1 MSDHSDNTQPPV
13 VLTIAGTD
21 PSGGAGIN
29 VDLQVC
35 RDFGCHGVSA
45 ITAVVW
51 QNTQGVDGW
60 RALEP
65 GELKAQLDAVID
77 DFDIDAVKIGMIP
90 TGGLVDVVRRTLR
103 DFDEAPPVVLD
114 PVMASGDGTRSMME
128 STGRRSLDDLC
139 GVVDLVTPNG
149 PEARTLI
156 GDGAESDESGDN
168 NEPERCVRRL
178 VERGW
183 SRVLLKGGHLSQLGS
198 AGEVVDWY
206 GDADGVTALP
216 GLESVDADIRGTG
229 CQLSTAIACGR
240 AHRQT
245 WRRAIADG
253 RRYLN
258 AMLVNSAR
266 SIGRGRPVVVRLES
280 RS

>member
-1 MSDHSDNTQPPV
+1 MSDDGDNNKPAV

-65 GELKAQLDAVID
+65 GELQAQLDAVVD
-77 DFDIDAVKIGMIP
+77 DIAIDAVKIGMIP
-90 TGGLVDVVRRTLR
+90 TGGLVEVVHRMLQ
-103 DFDEAPPVVLD
+103 DFDDSPPVVLD

-128 STGRRSLDDLC
+128 STGRRSLTDLR

-149 PEARTLI
+149 PEAGALI
-156 GDGAESDESGDN
+156 GDDSEIT
-168 NEPERCVRRL
+168 EPERSIRRL
-178 VERGW
+178 VDRGW
-183 SRVLLKGGHLSQLGS
+183 KRVLLKGGHLSGGRG
-198 AGEVVDWY
+198 AGQVIDWY
-206 GDADGVTALP
+206 GDTDGVMALP
-216 GLESVDADIRGTG
+216 GLDSVDADIRGTG

-240 AHRQT
+240 AHRKP
-245 WRRAIADG
+245 WRKAIDDG

-258 AMLVNSAR
+258 AMLVDSAR

-280 RS
+280 RQ